1 MVETKKTHD
10 SKLLYQNTTEK
21 KNKNRKIFKLSRQ
34 SGIFFKILTGFKKK
48 KKLDFLS
55 LMKTEMRIR
64 LISKDHLR

>member
-48 KKLDFLS
+48 KS
-55 LMKTEMRIR
+55 
-64 LISKDHLR
+64 